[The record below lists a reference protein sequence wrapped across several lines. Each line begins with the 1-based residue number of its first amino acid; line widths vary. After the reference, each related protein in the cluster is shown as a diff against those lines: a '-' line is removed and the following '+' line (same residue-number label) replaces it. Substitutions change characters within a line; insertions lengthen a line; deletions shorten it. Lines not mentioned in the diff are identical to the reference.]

1 MFCRYCGK
9 ELADDAIFCDACG
22 KKLHDD
28 AETVQKE
35 PVQQKENSQVKKP
48 KKKLFVVIGVVLALI
63 ILIGAVFFIGYGIV
77 SGIEVKM
84 PDPVAFFD
92 VEGEESESEICI
104 YTKENPLDAVWEY
117 IEYLDDQE
125 EFDLLFGG
133 EYRKGED
140 FQRFVFEYNDKGDAA
155 AFFDEILGNVGFPWI
170 EVSYG
175 GREACGCYSVAVK
188 LMDGGKFVMP
198 EARTSILLTAAEHDE
213 THEDIMI
220 DIEEDV
226 KAESDEKENT
236 ETAVTVDPD
245 AAVLP
250 DFGAFI
256 GNPKPVK
263 YEATGTNGRQIYY
276 ELQIDEGWQAG
287 IEFVELL
294 KSSKY
299 NFELTESFSDT
310 TLYLYD
316 EFYFFEYTGSETIEP
331 VSDRYWL
338 NGGYHNYTTDIYIC
352 VQRNGLNEY
361 TSICIVYSADLS
373 VQDFGDRAST
383 VPQNSDGSS
392 DMDFYVDGAIS
403 PDFNRPDCLTCNGS
417 GDCTECGG
425 YGTIKRYNGDG
436 DYIDSSCPQ
445 CNGRRKCRTCNGSGK
460 R

>member
-9 ELADDAIFCDACG
+9 ELADDAIFCDSCG

-48 KKKLFVVIGVVLALI
+48 KKKLFVIIGVILALI

-125 EFDLLFGG
+125 EFDLLSGG

-140 FQRFVFEYNDKGDAA
+140 FQRFVLEYNDKGDAA

-170 EVSYG
+170 VVSYG
-175 GREACGCYSVAVK
+175 GKEACGCYSIAVI
-188 LMDGGKFVMP
+188 LVDGGKFVMP
-198 EARTSILLTAAEHDE
+198 EARTSIKLTAAEHDE

-250 DFGAFI
+250 DPCAFFNAGKQGFDI
-256 GNPKPVK
+256 NDNM
-263 YEATGTNGRQIYY
+263 YMYCCAIDIDTGKMVVQEYIDLIESEVYQLQRTAEH
-276 ELQIDEGWQAG
+276 ELDLISEAG
-287 IEFVELL
+287 IYQYDYYYDYIGANDAVQGFFDTYDDLGGDVRVRLYYDYGAGIMKVWL
-294 KSSKY
+294 RYDKA
-299 NFELTESFSDT
+299 FEIVDSGKKASTLPTSYSGTPESDFSGSDT
-310 TLYLYD
+310 GNGIP
-316 EFYFFEYTGSETIEP
+316 EFA
-331 VSDRYWL
+331 RL
-338 NGGYHNYTTDIYIC
+338 
-352 VQRNGLNEY
+352 
-361 TSICIVYSADLS
+361 
-373 VQDFGDRAST
+373 
-383 VPQNSDGSS
+383 
-392 DMDFYVDGAIS
+392 
-403 PDFNRPDCLTCNGS
+403 DCLTCNGS

-445 CNGRRKCRTCNGSGK
+445 CNGGRKCRTCNGSGK